1 MHDWNMAE
9 TIRIDPKSHAAL
21 ADIARAKHI
30 PLSEALARAVEAYRR
45 ELLIQAMDADYAA
58 LRADSRA
65 WAQEQTERAAW
76 ETTNA
81 DGLQDE

>member
-1 MHDWNMAE
+1 VAE

>member
-1 MHDWNMAE
+1 MAE

-58 LRADSRA
+58 LRADSKD